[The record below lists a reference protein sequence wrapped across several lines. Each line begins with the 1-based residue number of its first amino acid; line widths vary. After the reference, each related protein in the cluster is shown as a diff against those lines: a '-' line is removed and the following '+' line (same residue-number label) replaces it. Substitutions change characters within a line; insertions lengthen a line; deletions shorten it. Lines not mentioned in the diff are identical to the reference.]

1 MAKEATSYKCKIDDF
16 NYLIIDNPGYDD
28 SNGDDK
34 QNFSYIEQALV
45 SNKYKIK
52 GIILLFSFQDTR
64 FGESHRKGLEKI
76 VKLIPLENFWD
87 YVTIV
92 YTKTF
97 WDDED
102 EIEELKNQRLN
113 DFKQIFDTL
122 IASFNKAKKIK
133 TVPFS
138 NIQKIFLNLK
148 IKKTKKNELKSLISV
163 FKKNSE
169 LEPLFHK
176 VILEEKNEEIMILN
190 KDNKKIGNIYDI
202 KFKIYNYYNQDGKI
216 IQKISYPIE
225 KNLIKEGVKNK
236 SNNYIDLGMGIC
248 IGVGVTSF
256 VSLCSSFICVF
267 FCPPAAFISLG
278 IFITNGFIGTGVLA
292 YDELRNKEFDEQKVI
307 EELLIE
313 DNIDK

>member
-163 FKKNSE
+163 FKNNSE
-169 LEPLFHK
+169 LETLFHK

-190 KDNKKIGNIYDI
+190 KDNKKLEIYMILNLKFIIIII
-202 KFKIYNYYNQDGKI
+202 KM
-216 IQKISYPIE
+216 E
-225 KNLIKEGVKNK
+225 K
-236 SNNYIDLGMGIC
+236 
-248 IGVGVTSF
+248 
-256 VSLCSSFICVF
+256 
-267 FCPPAAFISLG
+267 
-278 IFITNGFIGTGVLA
+278 
-292 YDELRNKEFDEQKVI
+292 
-307 EELLIE
+307 
-313 DNIDK
+313 